1 MEGAAVAQVCHEYS
15 IPFAVLRTISDSAD
29 ENSVHDFP
37 RFARGIAAHYS
48 AGILARFVANR

>member
-1 MEGAAVAQVCHEYS
+1 
-15 IPFAVLRTISDSAD
+15 VLRTISDSAD